1 MWLLLCF
8 LHVLHLT
15 KNLGGGTEVEVN
27 EIASAV
33 ETALEYNKMQI
44 QASISPSGSAAKSLS
59 PDDTVNDLYWRF
71 MQIEG
76 IAEEYQKHFFGDQ
89 ATPGP
94 GTSQESEEDFV
105 SDESK
110 HSELGKVTL
119 SLKGTEIT
127 ENGTSMDL
135 VGMKFEL
142 EGNVLSLTERNFL
155 LTSTTSGDITVSA
168 DIFYQDTR
176 EYKDGDWVSFSS
188 EMTITTSGAEP
199 TFTYELSNL
208 KYKGETMSQADT
220 DRVEKILMGEDPGTV
235 DPGEDDEN
243 PASKEELL
251 EFTSSLLSLLG
262 GKETSQPD
270 AFSGDISRDFS
281 VSIDMEANADA
292 KMPKMKTNSPIAIE
306 LKFSAPEYQPSL
318 VFNGSLDVYSVED
331 KKMLTISF
339 NDFGISYVGGS
350 FVADDNIEFDWEE
363 GYSNNESNYTKDGVA
378 TVCVNIALAVLSGNT
393 PEGVTVS
400 DNITDIFNGAFS
412 DLTVDSQTTISGVT
426 LQAVKVFDSTDSY
439 VDGSK
444 LSIAVEDDYTL
455 SASMQSGSEL
465 SLQTAEISGSDAT
478 VSFDEI
484 SEGLRKEIMD
494 VYTKYADALGT
505 MLENMPDV

>member
-1 MWLLLCF
+1 
-8 LHVLHLT
+8 
-15 KNLGGGTEVEVN
+15 
-27 EIASAV
+27 
-33 ETALEYNKMQI
+33 
-44 QASISPSGSAAKSLS
+44 
-59 PDDTVNDLYWRF
+59 
-71 MQIEG
+71 
-76 IAEEYQKHFFGDQ
+76 
-89 ATPGP
+89 
-94 GTSQESEEDFV
+94 
-105 SDESK
+105 
-110 HSELGKVTL
+110 
-119 SLKGTEIT
+119 
-127 ENGTSMDL
+127 
-135 VGMKFEL
+135 
-142 EGNVLSLTERNFL
+142 
-155 LTSTTSGDITVSA
+155 
-168 DIFYQDTR
+168 
-176 EYKDGDWVSFSS
+176 
-188 EMTITTSGAEP
+188 
-199 TFTYELSNL
+199 
-208 KYKGETMSQADT
+208 
-220 DRVEKILMGEDPGTV
+220 
-235 DPGEDDEN
+235 
-243 PASKEELL
+243 
-251 EFTSSLLSLLG
+251 
-262 GKETSQPD
+262 
-270 AFSGDISRDFS
+270 
-281 VSIDMEANADA
+281 
-292 KMPKMKTNSPIAIE
+292 MKTNSPIAIE

-363 GYSNNESNYTKDGVA
+363 GYSNNESNYTKDSVA

-393 PEGVTVS
+393 PEGVIVS

>member
-1 MWLLLCF
+1 MRLLLCF

-15 KNLGGGTEVEVN
+15 KSRGGGTEVEVN

-33 ETALEYNKMQI
+33 ETALEYNKMQ
-44 QASISPSGSAAKSLS
+44 ASISPSGSSAKSLS
-59 PDDTVNDLYWRF
+59 PDDTVNDLYLRF

-76 IAEEYQKHFFGDQ
+76 IEEKYWKHFFGDQ

-110 HSELGKVTL
+110 HPELGKVTL
-119 SLKGTEIT
+119 SLQGTEIT

-142 EGNVLSLTERNFL
+142 DGNVLSLTERNFS
-155 LTSTTSGDITVSA
+155 LTNTASGDITVSA
-168 DIFYQDTR
+168 DIFYKDTR

-188 EMTITTSGAEP
+188 EMTITTSGTEP

-262 GKETSQPD
+262 GDETSQPD

-318 VFNGSLDVYSVED
+318 VFNGSLDVYSVEEPP

-363 GYSNNESNYTKDGVA
+363 GYSGNESNYTRDDVA
-378 TVCVNIALAVLSGNT
+378 PVCVNIALAVLSGNT
-393 PEGVTVS
+393 PEGVTVPG
-400 DNITDIFNGAFS
+400 NITDIFNGAFS

-426 LQAVKVFDSTDSY
+426 LQAVKVFDSADSY
-439 VDGSK
+439 VDGSE

-484 SEGLRKEIMD
+484 SEELRKEIMD